1 MVSANYFDHSKRME
15 KDSRSVSRRILRNLD
30 IDRNAS
36 NSCKEG
42 GRTTDHGKD
51 LLKQFKLLN
60 RHKVCDRPGSKEEYP
75 LLNVR
80 FFVNE
85 DAALLQGAE
94 YKVMRTSLRKR
105 MRPKA
110 CSL

>member
-1 MVSANYFDHSKRME
+1 MWSQPTIFITPNVWRKIPGHLPKRLLQE
-15 KDSRSVSRRILRNLD
+15 
-30 IDRNAS
+30 
-36 NSCKEG
+36 SC
-42 GRTTDHGKD
+42 TTDHREDG
-51 LLKQFKLLN
+51 LKQFELLN

-75 LLNVR
+75 LLNVK
-80 FFVNE
+80 FFENE